1 MLFTLVVID
10 LGFARSGRGRL
21 RRRHNCGRRRVL
33 AGKFFDRGLKVA
45 AVKML
50 DERDDVAADESSNE
64 PSLESAAIAV
74 GSRL

>member
-1 MLFTLVVID
+1 
-10 LGFARSGRGRL
+10 
-21 RRRHNCGRRRVL
+21 VL